1 MAQAATCLR
10 DLLFGRLLCFL
21 VSALELSV
29 LTDVDVEAPEEKSRE
44 QDNQGKEDAENIAHV
59 ATLGPGVQNREAK
72 LTGISRTI

>member
-59 ATLGPGVQNREAK
+59 ATLGPEVQNREAK
-72 LTGISRTI
+72 FTGISRII

>member
-1 MAQAATCLR
+1 M
-10 DLLFGRLLCFL
+10 
-21 VSALELSV
+21 

-44 QDNQGKEDAENIAHV
+44 QDNQGKEDTENIAHV